1 MVLVQLQHFIDAEEG
16 NLEKLQHMYEKWPFF
31 HSLLSNVDMVLSKS
45 NMNIA
50 FQYSKLTESEE
61 VRNVFNI
68 ILDEWQLT
76 KMHRQLKNM
85 ITCWKKIHHFA
96 QA

>member
-1 MVLVQLQHFIDAEEG
+1 
-16 NLEKLQHMYEKWPFF
+16 
-31 HSLLSNVDMVLSKS
+31 MVLSKS

-50 FQYSKLTESEE
+50 FQYSRLAESEE

-76 KMHRQLKNM
+76 KMLSWQLKNT
-85 ITCWKKIHHFA
+85 ITS
-96 QA
+96 